1 MRSNTTLQP
10 PSRAQREF
18 AFATFGSR
26 GLRLN
31 VEPDEQGKHYMRIM
45 KVASAI
51 LLIVVLA
58 LAWRLKSVTAV
69 VTHQQQL
76 LAERQQQIEA
86 LHRELE
92 DKSVQEALSLQTQCS
107 EMASKFLSSRGWKP
121 GVGEDYRN
129 HFNSKLKRCFVL
141 VSSYLPKDD
150 FVTIEL
156 YDAVEGRRYAIF
168 NGHQIC
174 DVAITKNPKKCAL
187 DSGSIWFD
195 GNDTRHPADFTAG
208 FRGLLYGGG
217 SGDENTHKT
226 FLDHIQLFMSE

>member
-1 MRSNTTLQP
+1 MLGDGEQVSVLKGLEARRWRRLQE
-10 PSRAQREF
+10 SFQLE
-18 AFATFGSR
+18 TKEVLCFGI
-26 GLRLN
+26 
-31 VEPDEQGKHYMRIM
+31 E
-45 KVASAI
+45 
-51 LLIVVLA
+51 LL
-58 LAWRLKSVTAV
+58 T
-69 VTHQQQL
+69 
-76 LAERQQQIEA
+76 
-86 LHRELE
+86 
-92 DKSVQEALSLQTQCS
+92 
-107 EMASKFLSSRGWKP
+107 
-121 GVGEDYRN
+121 
-129 HFNSKLKRCFVL
+129 
-141 VSSYLPKDD
+141 KDD